1 MSLLKS
7 LRHVAQET
15 TVGMG
20 TAFTVT
26 KLIKFP
32 PSIVHEY
39 EEPAQ
44 AMRILFCN
52 WLLQNMHNRAMD
64 PQFLFL
70 TSKSWFY
77 HSSKINMQT
86 EYSMM

>member
-7 LRHVAQET
+7 LRHVVQDT
-15 TVGMG
+15 TVGTG
-20 TAFTVT
+20 TAITVT

-39 EEPAQ
+39 EEPDQ
-44 AMRILFCN
+44 AIRILFCN

-70 TSKSWFY
+70 TNKTWFY
-77 HSSKINMQT
+77 PSGNINMLIV
-86 EYSMM
+86 